1 VCSVVKA
8 QLPLL
13 QHQPPHQLLRQLL
26 HQLLHQPLLLRLL
39 QRLFLQPV
47 VVRSTL

>member
-26 HQLLHQPLLLRLL
+26 HQPLLLRLL
-39 QRLFLQPV
+39 QRLLLQPV